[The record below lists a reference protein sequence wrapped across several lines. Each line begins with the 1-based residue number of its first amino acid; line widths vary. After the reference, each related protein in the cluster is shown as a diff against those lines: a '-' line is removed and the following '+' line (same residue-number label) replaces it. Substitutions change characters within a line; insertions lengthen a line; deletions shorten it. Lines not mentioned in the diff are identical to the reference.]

1 MNTDVTIHIAGLE
14 DVPAAACSVKAA
26 MEDCGCS
33 TVAFDGEMGAGKT
46 TLIRSLVEVLGADG
60 HADANSPSF
69 AIANDYGHAADG
81 RNVFH
86 FDLYRLESAAE
97 ALDIGFEDYLDGDNI
112 CLIEWP
118 DRAEELLPEHTLRV
132 ELSLLPD
139 RSRRCRIHMNNSL

>member
-1 MNTDVTIHIAGLE
+1 MR
-14 DVPAAACSVKAA
+14 P
-26 MEDCGCS
+26 
-33 TVAFDGEMGAGKT
+33 MGAT
-46 TLIRSLVEVLGADG
+46 CS
-60 HADANSPSF
+60 N
-69 AIANDYGHAADG
+69 
-81 RNVFH
+81 

-139 RSRRCRIHMNNSL
+139 RSRRCRIHMYNSL